1 MCDFAERSVGITAL
15 AVRQGE
21 GHTGICGDHITIVI
35 GRDAVTVQAERDTAV
50 GLDHV
55 IRRKVG
61 GQVISSRRKR
71 IVAVAAHSPFDVVN
85 IQCAAYLLD
94 LLGKGGLAAFSC
106 MAAAVAGVAPAEVV
120 GVPITQLNLST
131 RQLKPFAANI
141 GNEVIGGAFAAHFGI
156 PAGGKRL
163 IAIISVQRHTE
174 LCTIVQFVGANGD
187 CLAGGKIDIVLRVAG
202 ELAVC
207 ALCSAHGI
215 IGDGHFAADFDGA
228 AAHIHAAAV
237 AACVVAG
244 DGGRVFHSEIAAAH
258 IHAAAPFDTV
268 SADGGGV
275 FHSEIAAAHI
285 HATAKTIVIAAFT
298 DIVGYLGV
306 VGHGELAAV
315 DIYAAAVD
323 SVVAA
328 DAAAGHPEGAVDHIH
343 AAAIGVRVGLIRI
356 VAGDAAAGHP
366 EGAVDHIHAAAS
378 GGVVAGDGG
387 GVFHSEIAAVHF
399 HAASSVGV
407 VAGDAAAGHIEGA
420 AEHIHAAAIGGRVG
434 LIRILAADAAA
445 VHIE

>member
-1 MCDFAERSVGITAL
+1 M
-15 AVRQGE
+15 
-21 GHTGICGDHITIVI
+21 I

-174 LCTIVQFVGANGD
+174 LCTVGQAAFADGD
-187 CLAGGKIDIVLRVAG
+187 GLAIRQVDIVGRV
-202 ELAVC
+202 
-207 ALCSAHGI
+207 LCSAHGI
-215 IGDGHFAADFDGA
+215 IGDGHFAADFEGA
-228 AAHIHAAAV
+228 AA
-237 AACVVAG
+237 
-244 DGGRVFHSEIAAAH
+244 
-258 IHAAAPFDTV
+258 
-268 SADGGGV
+268 
-275 FHSEIAAAHI
+275 
-285 HATAKTIVIAAFT
+285 
-298 DIVGYLGV
+298 
-306 VGHGELAAV
+306 
-315 DIYAAAVD
+315 
-323 SVVAA
+323 
-328 DAAAGHPEGAVDHIH
+328 
-343 AAAIGVRVGLIRI
+343 
-356 VAGDAAAGHP
+356 
-366 EGAVDHIHAAAS
+366 HIHAAAS

-387 GVFHSEIAAVHF
+387 GVFHSEIAAAHIHAAAIAIVVGVVAGDAATEHIEGAGTHI

-407 VAGDAAAGHIEGA
+407 VAGDAAAVHIEGA
-420 AEHIHAAAIGGRVG
+420 SVHIHASAGIAACMGDLTG
-434 LIRILAADAAA
+434 ILAVGKGEATAGQFDGIHS
-445 VHIE
+445 VCTRDFVPV

>member
-106 MAAAVAGVAPAEVV
+106 MAAAVAGVAPAKVV

-141 GNEVIGGAFAAHFGI
+141 GNEVIGGAFVTHIGI
-156 PAGGKRL
+156 PAGGERV
-163 IAIISVQRHTE
+163 IAIVSAHSHAE
-174 LCTIVQFVGANGD
+174 LSTVGQAAFADGD
-187 CLAGGKIDIVLRVAG
+187 GLAIRQVDIVGRV
-202 ELAVC
+202 
-207 ALCSAHGI
+207 LCSAHGI

-228 AAHIHAAAV
+228 AEHIHAAASGG
-237 AACVVAG
+237 VVAG
-244 DGGRVFHSEIAAAH
+244 
-258 IHAAAPFDTV
+258 
-268 SADGGGV
+268 DGGGV

-343 AAAIGVRVGLIRI
+343 AAAIGGRVGLIRI

-378 GGVVAGDGG
+378 
-387 GVFHSEIAAVHF
+387 
-399 HAASSVGV
+399 VGV
-407 VAGDAAAGHIEGA
+407 VAGDAAAGHPEGA

>member
-106 MAAAVAGVAPAEVV
+106 MAAAVAGVAPAKVV

-141 GNEVIGGAFAAHFGI
+141 GNEVIGGAFVTHIGI
-156 PAGGKRL
+156 PAGGERV
-163 IAIISVQRHTE
+163 IAIVSAHSHAE
-174 LCTIVQFVGANGD
+174 LSTVGQAAFADGD
-187 CLAGGKIDIVLRVAG
+187 GLAIRQVDIVGRV
-202 ELAVC
+202 
-207 ALCSAHGI
+207 LCSAHGI

-228 AAHIHAAAV
+228 AEHIHAAASGG
-237 AACVVAG
+237 VVAG
-244 DGGRVFHSEIAAAH
+244 DGGGVFHSEIAAAH

-268 SADGGGV
+268 AGDGGGV

-343 AAAIGVRVGLIRI
+343 AAAIGGRVGLIRI

-366 EGAVDHIHAAAS
+366 EGAVDHIHAAA
-378 GGVVAGDGG
+378 
-387 GVFHSEIAAVHF
+387 
-399 HAASSVGV
+399 
-407 VAGDAAAGHIEGA
+407 
-420 AEHIHAAAIGGRVG
+420 IGGRVG

>member
-258 IHAAAPFDTV
+258 IHA
-268 SADGGGV
+268 
-275 FHSEIAAAHI
+275 
-285 HATAKTIVIAAFT
+285 TAKTIVIAAFT